1 MLSEAAVL
9 EWHEVKMDAGS
20 PDKLLKSNVA
30 REAAIP
36 FIKWLKEAE
45 EAEAEEEA
53 GETTDKDLERKKK
66 MQAAKK
72 AKKARQQAKKR
83 EDAAG
88 GSICTA
94 QEEKEMER
102 YFAEEA
108 AALPC
113 QAPGED
119 DVREAGEESALPSA
133 N

>member
-1 MLSEAAVL
+1 
-9 EWHEVKMDAGS
+9 
-20 PDKLLKSNVA
+20 
-30 REAAIP
+30 
-36 FIKWLKEAE
+36 
-45 EAEAEEEA
+45 
-53 GETTDKDLERKKK
+53 

-94 QEEKEMER
+94 QEEEEMER

-113 QAPGED
+113 HMTRGALSARDRPGD
-119 DVREAGEESALPSA
+119 PGKRLRYDTSTARFGCAMAR
-133 N
+133 